1 MEDVHKQGLA
11 KSIGVSNFNE
21 AQIDRILANSTVKP
35 VTNQVQCNPY
45 HTQKKLLEY
54 LQKKNITLTAYSPL
68 GTSGGVENLIK
79 DAKLVAIANTHNVT
93 SAQVALRYQVQR
105 NVIVIPKSV
114 TKKYIIENIDLFNFK
129 LSDQDIHD
137 IESLN
142 KS

>member
-1 MEDVHKQGLA
+1 MEDVHKNGLT

-21 AQIDRILANSTVKP
+21 EQIDRILANSTVKP

-45 HTQKKLLEY
+45 NTQKKLLEY

-68 GTSGGVENLIK
+68 GSTGVQNLIK
-79 DAKLVAIANTHNVT
+79 DAKLVAIAHTHNVT

-105 NVIVIPKSV
+105 NVIVVPKSV
-114 TKKYIIENIDLFNFK
+114 TKKYIVENIDLFDFK
-129 LSDQDIHD
+129 LSDQEMHEID
-137 IESLN
+137 SL

>member
-1 MEDVHKQGLA
+1 MEDVHKNGLA

-21 AQIDRILANSTVKP
+21 AQIDKILANSTVKP
-35 VTNQVQCNPY
+35 VTNQVLCNPY
-45 HTQKKLLEY
+45 HNQKKLLDY

-68 GTSGGVENLIK
+68 GASGVENLIK
-79 DAKLVAIANTHNVT
+79 DAKLVAIAHTHNVT

-129 LSDQDIHD
+129 LSDEEVHQ